1 MARSA
6 FFDQGDWSQLFANL
20 YFQQQSDI
28 DRLAQKAV
36 SRSKAEQ
43 SAEDADTYDRWRNG
57 EISDEEW
64 LAYIRQRIVDT
75 ADDPEAQAEWRK
87 TLREHEDAIA
97 DNQAEFAYQNGG
109 SINQLI
115 AYYEDKLKGLDQGS
129 QHYREVAL
137 RLNELKDK
145 RDSEDLELGA
155 QDLIDRI
162 DRGQATLDDLLGF
175 YRDHLRKLRPNS
187 DIYKQVQDEIEKV
200 EDEKYQ
206 RQLGAD
212 LERIQYQF
220 NAGQISGATA
230 AEQIRGI
237 ANRFKD
243 SDPQKYYEYLNA
255 ALQYEQAGGIVSGG
269 GGGRSSGGG
278 GGGGTSA
285 GGGTS
290 SGGRWNGGFA
300 TQEDINA
307 TRAALNRIDAF
318 NKQIQQG
325 ATEVLDIETGQTI
338 PVTDQFLVELD
349 TEALALYDQLN
360 QQYLGF
366 VDTRGRHKPK
376 DKEASQALEDRSNYI
391 VKWAQPHN
399 AMPVQRQA
407 AAMLNDTARNL
418 NAALQGTD
426 PLAAERIVER
436 EAQRWRRF
444 SDNLNTQVV
453 TNQAVRPA
461 DQDTSEITPR
471 HPGFRREAL
480 PLERQVPPEL
490 AAELTTMPDF
500 LEGLLAA
507 ETPEMTGPIVDQFM
521 AAWSGSGFFDSQL
534 AEEIANAVNDVRAR
548 RIGLETGEL
557 TWGVAPDAAGNL
569 ALTLVPMRE
578 VMGAPTVDEMG
589 NVVVQR
595 QRVPDVDYSSLGE
608 GVQTTEVFV
617 DINGKPT
624 RVLAPMVPT
633 QLDVPTL
640 YLTSDLDLP
649 DGSVIKAGP
658 INSREWAK
666 INTAFGQGSVGGI
679 EVLKANDRIKEQPG
693 IEGWYQV
700 LVPAYTDDQGRKHK
714 AQTWAFLPGVG
725 WFRGSLP
732 LRGIQR
738 NPDGS
743 LKLDEDGNPII
754 DRRGFAHRAA
764 VPIPYEG
771 LSPAEM
777 QRQYD
782 ELVANGQAPQF
793 FRVGPDGSL
802 VNEPA
807 DFSDAYW
814 DPKFADRMDLYARTR
829 ETWWDPGQRQ
839 LRMDE
844 ARKKFDQPPIPELP
858 GAPLRQGSSPSGL
871 PLSHVLADVSQSLG
885 IPLRAPR
892 MEAPAIPQRQD
903 EPNRFLNLPEV
914 KQSTPAITT
923 PKIQQPIPARQDEV
937 NRSYNQWVAPTPRP
951 PAPRTTT
958 TRTTTRK
965 ASNTRPVAL

>member
-20 YFQQQSDI
+20 YFQQQADI

-36 SRSKAEQ
+36 ARSKAEQ
-43 SAEDADTYDRWRNG
+43 DAEDADTYDRWRNG
-57 EISDEEW
+57 EISDDEW
-64 LAYIRQRIVDT
+64 LAYIRQRIVET

-109 SINQLI
+109 SIHQLI
-115 AYYEDKLKGLDQGS
+115 AYYEDKLRDLDPGS
-129 QHYREVAL
+129 QRYREVAL

-155 QDLIDRI
+155 EDLIDRI
-162 DRGQATLDDLLGF
+162 DRGQATLDDLLDF
-175 YRDHLRKLRPNS
+175 YRGHLRKLRPNS
-187 DIYKQVQDEIEKV
+187 DLYKQVQDEIEKV
-200 EDEKYQ
+200 EDQKYE
-206 RQLGAD
+206 RQLGAE

-220 NAGQISGATA
+220 NAGQISGAQA
-230 AEQIRGI
+230 AAQIRSI
-237 ANRFKD
+237 ANRFKT

-255 ALQYEQAGGIVSGG
+255 ALQYEQAGGVSGG
-269 GGGRSSGGG
+269 GGGSRGGG
-278 GGGGTSA
+278 GGGGTSD
-285 GGGTS
+285 GSVG
-290 SGGRWNGGFA
+290 GGRWNGGFA

-325 ATEVLDIETGQTI
+325 ATEVIDIETGEVI

-349 TEALALYDQLN
+349 SEALALYEQLN

-366 VDTRGRHKPK
+366 VDSRGRHKPK
-376 DKEASQALEDRSNYI
+376 EKEASQALEDRSNYI

-399 AMPVQRQA
+399 AIPVQRQA
-407 AAMLNDTARNL
+407 AALLNDTSRNL

-436 EAQRWRRF
+436 EAHRWRRF
-444 SDNLNTQVV
+444 VDNLNTEVV
-453 TNQAVRPA
+453 QNRAERPA

-471 HPGFRREAL
+471 HPGFRRERL
-480 PLERQVPPEL
+480 PIERHVSPEF
-490 AAELTTMPDF
+490 AAELSTMPDF

-507 ETPEMTGPIVDQFM
+507 ETPEMTGPLVDQFA
-521 AAWSGSGFFDSQL
+521 AAWSGAGFFDAQL
-534 AEEIANAVNDVRAR
+534 AEELANAVNDVRAR
-548 RIGLETGEL
+548 RIGLENGDL

-569 ALTLVPMRE
+569 ALTLVPLRE

-595 QRVPDVDYSSLGE
+595 QRLPDVDYSSLGE
-608 GVQTTEVFV
+608 GVQITEIYV

-640 YLTSDLDLP
+640 FLTSDLDMP

-658 INSREWAK
+658 INSREWAR
-666 INTAFGQGSVGGI
+666 INSAFGQGSVGGI

-725 WFRGSLP
+725 WFRGTLP

-771 LSPAEM
+771 FSPAEM
-777 QRQYD
+777 QRIYD
-782 ELVANGQAPQF
+782 ELVAKGLAPQF

-802 VNEPA
+802 IYEPA

-844 ARKKFDQPPIPELP
+844 ARRKFDQPPIPKLP
-858 GAPLRQGSSPSGL
+858 GAPLRQGTSPSGI
-871 PLSHVLADVSQSLG
+871 PLRTVLADMSESLG
-885 IPLRAPR
+885 IPMRAPK
-892 MEAPAIPQRQD
+892 MPTPTIPRRQD

-914 KQSTPAITT
+914 KQSAPRITT
-923 PKIQQPIPARQDEV
+923 PKIQQPIPSRQDEV
-937 NRSYNQWVAPTPRP
+937 NRRYNQWVAPTPRP
-951 PAPRTTT
+951 SAPRT
-958 TRTTTRK
+958 TRTTTRL
-965 ASNTRPVAL
+965 ASNTRPVIR